1 MRLAF
6 WHSTMAQ
13 KVSCP
18 LMGSSQFPSG
28 VRAETSSPL
37 PAFSAAPA
45 AALPCLATERQYGLG
60 GASDRGV
67 LFGILGSLALH
78 SIEIHI
84 GTEETLRGYL
94 SRKSPGW
101 WGSPGTGIP
110 TGGDA
115 RKAT

>member
-1 MRLAF
+1 
-6 WHSTMAQ
+6 
-13 KVSCP
+13 
-18 LMGSSQFPSG
+18 MGSSQFPSG

-37 PAFSAAPA
+37 PAFSAAPV
-45 AALPCLATERQYGLG
+45 AALPYLATERQYGLG
-60 GASDRGV
+60 RASDRGV

-94 SRKSPGW
+94 STKSPGW
-101 WGSPGTGIP
+101 WGSPSTGIP